1 MATHLARIGSPCRE
15 PRPTDPELAESLLD
29 YKWQAPCIPRENYLF
44 DFCPILHHAGTN
56 MAVQNEML
64 RHFDLQNTINA
75 YRQAFWAN
83 IPHTV
88 RGVAKLF
95 LTT

>member
-1 MATHLARIGSPCRE
+1 
-15 PRPTDPELAESLLD
+15 
-29 YKWQAPCIPRENYLF
+29 
-44 DFCPILHHAGTN
+44 

-64 RHFDLQNTINA
+64 RHFGLQNTINA